1 MESEI
6 LAEIRRIASQ
16 ELEISHPIQPGD
28 QLIQDLELDSLG
40 ATVLAVG
47 LEDKFRIRLTPE
59 DSGQVETVEDL
70 VQLVARRTRG
80 VAQ

>member
-16 ELEISHPIQPGD
+16 ELEISRPVEPTD
-28 QLIQDLELDSLG
+28 QLSRDLELDSLG

-47 LEDKFRIRLTPE
+47 LEDKFRIRLSPE
-59 DSGQVETVEDL
+59 DSGQVETVQDL
-70 VQLVARRTRG
+70 VQLVARRARG
-80 VAQ
+80 VA

>member
-16 ELEISHPIQPGD
+16 ELEISHLVEPSD

-47 LEDKFRIRLTPE
+47 LEDKFRIRLSPE
-59 DSGQVETVEDL
+59 DSGQVETVQDL
-70 VQLVARRTRG
+70 VQLVARRAKG
-80 VAQ
+80 VTG